1 MTTGQKARIGLGW
14 LLVLGVSGLMV
25 FASSGKLLGNIPPEA
40 LEPLRKMRLEDK
52 VKLIGAGEL
61 ISALLLLIP
70 WTASLGVLLVSAFW
84 GGAIL
89 THMSLGE
96 SYAFQSALLVAT
108 WAGAALRYPPV
119 LGTLLGIPASG
130 PGTHGPR

>member
-1 MTTGQKARIGLGW
+1 MTTGEKVRYGVGW
-14 LLVLGVSGLMV
+14 LLVLAVSGLMI

-40 LEPLRKMRLEDK
+40 LEPLQKMRLEDK

-70 WTASLGVLLVSAFW
+70 RTASLGVLLASAFW

-96 SYAFQSALLVAT
+96 PYVLQSALLVAT
-108 WAGAALRYPPV
+108 WVGAALRYPPV
-119 LGTLLGIPASG
+119 FGTLLGIPASG
-130 PGTHGPR
+130 RGA